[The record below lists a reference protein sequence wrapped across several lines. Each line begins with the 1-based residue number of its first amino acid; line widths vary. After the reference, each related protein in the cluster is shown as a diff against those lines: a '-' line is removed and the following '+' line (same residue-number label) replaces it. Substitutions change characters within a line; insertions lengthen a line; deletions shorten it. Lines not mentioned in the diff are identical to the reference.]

1 MSLTKI
7 KRKTKV
13 SKKGK
18 IRGGLAGKIL
28 RVDLSTGRIWT
39 ENSEPYAARTLGGRG
54 TNSLI
59 LMNEIEPGTKWDHPA
74 NLLCFGVGSLVGTA
88 APGAC
93 RTDISTINV
102 FSGGKGSANVG
113 GSWGAELKYAGF
125 DHIVI
130 RGKAER
136 PVYLYIHDDR
146 VEIRDASWLWGKTI
160 YETEDLL
167 RQEIGDERIE
177 IAAIGPAGENRVRG
191 SVILIDTA
199 KAAGGSGVG
208 CVMGDKRLKAVVVR
222 GHGKIEVFDPPGF
235 MEAVARAGRQCE
247 ANRVKVQSMRQSGAA
262 RFEDPD
268 FEGWET
274 CMVIRNGQD
283 DYWEREKRARLMNAE
298 AGIPSMRRKVR
309 ACFSCPTGC
318 MPFME
323 KARGKYRE
331 MKGEGFWINA
341 LWSVS
346 RFDISDPETA
356 VTFWLL
362 ANELGLDTDYV
373 AAGLAWVFECY
384 EKGFIDQK
392 NTGGLQLTWGNGD
405 ALIGLMRKLAYRE
418 GIGDLLADGMVEA
431 TKKIGQGSEY
441 YLIHVKGQPSIEPF
455 RIPKGWGLGVS
466 TSPVAGRHLRG
477 AIRGPG
483 HSGPGGT
490 DYDIIHYHNQA
501 KAVVW
506 QAKTKELE
514 DNLGICN
521 YVGTWS
527 GAHFLTPANY
537 AEWVRSALGVPV
549 SEEDLMEHYAV
560 IGRNLEKAFNTRHTN
575 FTREDDL
582 PPLRFRREEV
592 PKGPYQGFK
601 ADEDQY
607 NAMLDEFYQLW
618 GWDKKTGMQ
627 TREGLEKIGLQD
639 VAEMLAGRCLNEDH
653 LPIR

>member
-1 MSLTKI
+1 
-7 KRKTKV
+7 V
-13 SKKGK
+13 SKEGK

-28 RVDLSTGRIWT
+28 RVDLSTGKIWT
-39 ENSEPYAARTLGGRG
+39 EASSGYAERTLGGRG

-59 LMNEIEPGTKWDHPA
+59 MLNEIEPGTGWSDPG
-74 NLLCFGVGSLVGTA
+74 NLLCFGAGSLVGTA

-130 RGKAER
+130 RGKADR
-136 PVYLYIHDDR
+136 PVYLFVTDGR
-146 VEIRDASWLWGKTI
+146 AEIRDASWFWGKTT
-160 YETEDLL
+160 YETENLL
-167 RQEIGDERIE
+167 RQELGDERVE

-191 SVILIDTA
+191 SAILIDTA

-208 CVMGDKRLKAVVVR
+208 CVMGDKKLKAIVVR
-222 GHGKIEVFDPPGF
+222 GRGKIQVFDPRGF
-235 MEAVARAGRQCE
+235 MEAVARAHRQCE
-247 ANRVKVQSMRQSGAA
+247 ANRVKVDSMRQSGAA
-262 RFEDPD
+262 RFENLD
-268 FEGWET
+268 FEAWET

-283 DYWEREKRARLMNAE
+283 DYWDREKRAQLMNPE

-323 KARGKYRE
+323 KAQGKYRE

-341 LWSVS
+341 LWSVA

-356 VTFWLL
+356 VAFWLL

-384 EKGFIDQK
+384 EKGFIGPKD
-392 NTGGLQLTWGNGD
+392 TDGLELTWGNGE
-405 ALIGLMRKLAYRE
+405 ALIQLMHKLAHRE
-418 GIGDLLADGMVEA
+418 GIGNLLADGMVEA
-431 TKKIGQGSEY
+431 AEKIGQGSEY
-441 YLIHVKGQPSIEPF
+441 YLIHLKGQPSIEPF

-477 AIRGPG
+477 AIRGPV
-483 HSGPGGT
+483 HSGPGGN
-490 DYDIIHYHNQA
+490 DYDITHYPNQA

-521 YVGTWS
+521 YIGTWS
-527 GAHFLTPANY
+527 GAHFLTLENF
-537 AEWVRSALGVPV
+537 AELVRTAMGLPV
-549 SEEDLMEHYAV
+549 TEEDLMDHYAV
-560 IGRNLEKAFNTRHTN
+560 IGRNLEKAFNALHTN
-575 FTREDDL
+575 LSREDDL
-582 PPLRFRREEV
+582 PPQRFRREEV
-592 PKGPYQGFK
+592 KTGSYKGFK

-607 NAMLDEFYQLW
+607 NAMLDEFYELW
-618 GWDKKTGMQ
+618 GWDQKSGMQ
-627 TREGLEKIGLQD
+627 TRESLEKVGLKD
-639 VAEMLAGRCLNEDH
+639 VADKLAGKGLSEKASAK
-653 LPIR
+653 IF

>member
-1 MSLTKI
+1 MNKE
-7 KRKTKV
+7 
-13 SKKGK
+13 GK
-18 IRGGLAGKIL
+18 IGGGLAGKIL
-28 RVDLSTGRIWT
+28 RIDLTTGRIRT
-39 ENSEPYAARTLGGRG
+39 ESSEPYAARTLGGRG

-59 LMNEIEPGTKWDHPA
+59 LINEIEPGTKWHDA
-74 NLLCFGVGSLVGTA
+74 DNLLCFGAGSLVGTP

-102 FSGGKGSANVG
+102 FNGGKGSANVG

-125 DHIVI
+125 DHIII

-136 PVYLYIHDDR
+136 PVYLYVTDGR
-146 VEIRDASWLWGKTI
+146 AEIREAGWLRGKTT
-160 YETEDLL
+160 YETENLL

-191 SVILIDTA
+191 SAVLIDTA

-208 CVMGDKRLKAVVVR
+208 CVMGDKKLKAIVVR
-222 GHGKIEVFDPPGF
+222 GRGKIDVFDPAGF
-235 MEAVARAGRQCE
+235 MEAVARTQRQCE
-247 ANRVKVQSMRQSGAA
+247 ANRAKVQSMRQSGAA
-262 RFEDPD
+262 RFENLD
-268 FEGWET
+268 FEAWET

-283 DYWEREKRARLMNAE
+283 DYWERDKRARLMNPE

-323 KARGKYRE
+323 ETRGKYEE

-341 LWSVS
+341 LWSVA
-346 RFDISDPETA
+346 RFDISDPESA
-356 VTFWLL
+356 VAFWLL

-384 EKGFIDQK
+384 ERGFIDQK
-392 NTGGLQLTWGNGD
+392 DTDGLKLEWGSGE
-405 ALIGLMRKLAYRE
+405 ALIELMRKLAYRE

-431 TKKIGQGSEY
+431 AKKIGRGSEY
-441 YLIHVKGQPSIEPF
+441 FLAHVKGQPSIEPF
-455 RIPKGWGLGVS
+455 RIPKGWGLGVA

-477 AIRGPG
+477 AIRGPV
-483 HSGPGGT
+483 HSGPGGD
-490 DYDIIHYHNQA
+490 DYDIVHYPNQA

-527 GAHFLTPANY
+527 GAHFLNPGNY
-537 AEWVRSALGVPV
+537 AELIRTGLGLKVT
-549 SEEDLMEHYAV
+549 EQDLMEHYAEV
-560 IGRNLEKAFNTRHTN
+560 GRNLEKAFNTLHTDLS
-575 FTREDDL
+575 REDDL
-582 PPLRFRREEV
+582 PPLRFRQEEI
-592 PKGPYQGFK
+592 KTGPYKGFK
-601 ADEDQY
+601 ADEEKY
-607 NAMLDEFYQLW
+607 NEMLDEFYELW

-627 TREGLEKIGLQD
+627 TREGLEKIGLKD
-639 VAEMLAGRCLNEDH
+639 VADRLEQKGK
-653 LPIR
+653 IKG